1 MAKKYK
7 ISENNLQ
14 EFWGLFTNK
23 KTPEKLQAIVNNDP
37 VLKKLQSDLRNIH
50 DKATDYLDTVKKEE
64 PEIYQYLQKNG
75 FIK

>member
-1 MAKKYK
+1 MGKKYK

>member
-14 EFWGLFTNK
+14 EFWGLFSNK

-50 DKATDYLDTVKKEE
+50 DKATDYLDTVKKQE

>member
-1 MAKKYK
+1 
-7 ISENNLQ
+7 
-14 EFWGLFTNK
+14 LFSNK
-23 KTPEKLQAIVNNDP
+23 KTTEKLQAIVNNDP

>member
-7 ISENNLQ
+7 ISENNLS
-14 EFWGLFTNK
+14 EFWGLFRSN

>member
-14 EFWGLFTNK
+14 EFWGLFSNK

>member
-1 MAKKYK
+1 MKKYK